1 MSEDAD
7 EDEATDAP
15 AVELESGASIEGQ
28 PVTRVASR
36 LVWPKSKSDVI
47 EQEGD
52 ATIRTPDGARELAS
66 VLEETDE
73 TLFDSR
79 GAFVETVAET
89 VGRGPVATE

>member
-7 EDEATDAP
+7 EEADEP
-15 AVELESGASIEGQ
+15 AVELGSGEAVEGQ

-47 EQEGD
+47 DQEGD
-52 ATIRTPDGARELAS
+52 ATIRTPDGARELAD
-66 VLEETDE
+66 VLAETDE

-79 GAFVETVAET
+79 GAFVRTVAET

>member
-7 EDEATDAP
+7 EEADEP
-15 AVELESGASIEGQ
+15 AVELGSGEAVEGQ

-47 EQEGD
+47 DQEGD
-52 ATIRTPDGARELAS
+52 AAVRTPDGARELAD
-66 VLEETDE
+66 VLAETDE

-79 GAFVETVAET
+79 GAFVETVAEV

>member
-7 EDEATDAP
+7 EEAPDEP
-15 AVELESGASIEGQ
+15 AVELGSGEAVEGQ

-47 EQEGD
+47 DQEGD
-52 ATIRTPDGARELAS
+52 ARIRTPDGARELAD

-79 GAFVETVAET
+79 GAFVGTVAET